1 MKLIQTSYIKHLPSY
16 ALITEFSKS
25 HEEIESITY
34 IHALWSYKDHLYK
47 DQVVQFRKNKDQY

>member
-1 MKLIQTSYIKHLPSY
+1 MVKLIQTSYIKHLPSY

-34 IHALWSYKDHLYK
+34 ISLLVFGAKLDKGLFLYY
-47 DQVVQFRKNKDQY
+47 VRVF